1 MTREEQLRNRELKKR
16 LPQEIRKW
24 NKKYKIHYSYE
35 FLYKFEGDF
44 LYIGMPSLGSDCLYN
59 AVMITPWVLDE
70 IYWKVQKMNME
81 EMLNQPK
88 SFHVRGVFTVDSIYY
103 KSAYSKYQV
112 TTDNF
117 EEMIE
122 NLIIDFDSFINEH
135 KKKLKTIDCIKN
147 DLDGYKISD
156 LNRALVYIKQ
166 EEYEKALFNLQNGD
180 KNDGIIHVVNGKTA
194 RENAIDFCLDA
205 IKNQ

>member
-44 LYIGMPSLGSDCLYN
+44 LYIGMPSVGSDCLYN

-81 EMLNQPK
+81 EMLSQPK

-103 KSAYSKYQV
+103 KSAFSKYQV

-117 EEMIE
+117 EEMIKAFREDRSALIREVKSMREEVDEQKDE
-122 NLIIDFDSFINEH
+122 NSKLVNIIIG
-135 KKKLKTIDCIKN
+135 KKW
-147 DLDGYKISD
+147 YFM
-156 LNRALVYIKQ
+156 Y
-166 EEYEKALFNLQNGD
+166 
-180 KNDGIIHVVNGKTA
+180 
-194 RENAIDFCLDA
+194 
-205 IKNQ
+205 